1 LRASAAQTPR
11 EDFSAGGV
19 FTREEQ
25 SQKEQLLMVE
35 SRPSGARGRRT
46 TIMSVAAVAGFVAAL
61 LAAVA
66 LASTAHTVKT
76 AHNAQLGKT
85 ILVDSHGA
93 TLYELKT
100 ETAHHLLC
108 ANQSCLGLWPPLK
121 TTKTAKLT
129 KPSGVKGK
137 LGRIHRKGFWQVTL
151 GGVPLYHFAADHGK
165 KGSVFGNG
173 IHFSPTATW
182 HVVSEHGT
190 SKSPNTTTSTSTSTT
205 STYCLYPPC
214 G

>member
-1 LRASAAQTPR
+1 MRREQSLRVESTHRAARTRRIAALSAA
-11 EDFSAGGV
+11 A
-19 FTREEQ
+19 
-25 SQKEQLLMVE
+25 L
-35 SRPSGARGRRT
+35 
-46 TIMSVAAVAGFVAAL
+46 AGFGAAL

-76 AHNAQLGKT
+76 AHNAKLGKT

-108 ANQSCLGLWPPLK
+108 TSQSCLGLWPPEK
-121 TTKTAKLT
+121 TTKNARLT

-137 LGRIHRKGFWQVTL
+137 LGRIHRPGFWQVTL
-151 GGVPLYHFAADHGK
+151 GGVPLYHFVADHGK
-165 KGSVFGNG
+165 KGSVFGNR
-173 IHFSPTATW
+173 IQFSPTATW
-182 HVVSEHGT
+182 HVVTERGA
-190 SKSPNTTTSTSTSTT
+190 SKSTNSTTSTATSTS